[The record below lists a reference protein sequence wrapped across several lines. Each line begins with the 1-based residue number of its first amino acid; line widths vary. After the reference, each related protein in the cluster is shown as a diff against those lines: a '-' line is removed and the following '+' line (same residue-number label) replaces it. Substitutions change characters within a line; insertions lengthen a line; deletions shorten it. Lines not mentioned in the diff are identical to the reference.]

1 MREVRIRMIHDR
13 FDGKAWSYVEQ
24 PVVLLGD
31 VGKWS
36 MVRRADSPQAMPFV
50 ISRKER
56 DRLALRP
63 HLQSRQP

>member
-1 MREVRIRMIHDR
+1 MREVRIRLIYDR

-36 MVRRADSPQAMPFV
+36 VVRRADSPQAMPFIV
-50 ISRKER
+50 SRKEW
-56 DRLALRP
+56 DRLP
-63 HLQSRQP
+63 VKGEQP